1 MDRHNEKTMQK
12 AWSVAVIPP
21 KNRGG
26 AFNRSRQHLGQPIGW
41 AVKGQRFSGA
51 IV

>member
-1 MDRHNEKTMQK
+1 MIDSKHLDKQACK
-12 AWSVAVIPP
+12 
-21 KNRGG
+21 G